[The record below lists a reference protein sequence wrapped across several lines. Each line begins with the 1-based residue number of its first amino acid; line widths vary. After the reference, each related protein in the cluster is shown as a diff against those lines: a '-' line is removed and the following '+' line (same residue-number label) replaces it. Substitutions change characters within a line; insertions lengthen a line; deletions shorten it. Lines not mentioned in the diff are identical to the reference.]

1 MGVNTAES
9 IRGES
14 NMDLA
19 SIVTLMVPFTGDS
32 SQMTKKAVL
41 VNITGK
47 MVKGSLG
54 TGATVNATA

>member
-14 NMDLA
+14 NMDLG

-54 TGATVNATA
+54 TGEMVRGTV